1 MAKDEFNLKEKTL
14 TNSTIDCG
22 KSDKVFSKKMSFI
35 NIIVS
40 CVKLVIK
47 KLDFF
52 KILPKDD
59 EDKYMTK
66 SNRCLTPLQITMIN
80 KQKEIYR
87 QAILFI
93 FKSVIMCLCVI
104 HLFYFSNTLF
114 GKDILPKLLCSFL
127 ILYDWKFY
135 VSIIII
141 FYYIVNFEP
150 ANKRYTKHIIKTLND
165 IKKQLFK
172 IIPVFDKY
180 MLFISKP
187 GIDGKVLTHYY
198 SVEGSCSS

>member
-1 MAKDEFNLKEKTL
+1 MTKDEFNLKKKPI

-22 KSDKVFSKKMSFI
+22 KSDKVFSKKLSFTKFI
-35 NIIVS
+35 FS
-40 CVKLVIK
+40 CMKLLIK
-47 KLDFF
+47 KIDFF

-59 EDKYMTK
+59 EDKYMSK
-66 SNRCLTPLQITMIN
+66 SNRCLTPNKITIIN
-80 KQKEIYR
+80 KQKELYR
-87 QAILFI
+87 QAIIFI
-93 FKSVIMCLCVI
+93 FHAIVMCLCLI
-104 HLFYFSNTLF
+104 HLFYFSNNLF
-114 GKDILPKLLCSFL
+114 GIDILPKLLCSFL

-135 VSIIII
+135 VSIVII

-150 ANKRYTKHIIKTLND
+150 ANKRYTKHIIKTLNN

-187 GIDGKVLTHYY
+187 GIAGEVLTHYY
-198 SVEGSCSS
+198 SVKGSCSS